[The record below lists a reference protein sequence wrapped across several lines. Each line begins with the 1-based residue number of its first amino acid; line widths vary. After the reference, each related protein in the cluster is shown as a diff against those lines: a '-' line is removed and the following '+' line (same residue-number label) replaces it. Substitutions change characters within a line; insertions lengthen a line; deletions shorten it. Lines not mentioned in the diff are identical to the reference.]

1 MILCYWPWVY
11 TIIMPFPWF
20 YYYCSYYFFKAIFDN
35 VFVVVVVLFS
45 RPFFQ
50 ICSLERRFQIMT
62 TANCKLLSKNV
73 CSRKVARYRF
83 HSLWTQYIYR
93 GRFSS
98 VGRALYCRA
107 GGRGFDSW
115 DRTNTQGLK
124 ITEKWRFFFV
134 LQTARPSRGSDDHV
148 KWRIRLH

>member
-73 CSRKVARYRF
+73 CSRKVARYCF
-83 HSLWTQYIYR
+83 HSLWTRYIYR

-98 VGRALYCRA
+98 VGRALDCRA

-115 DRTNTQGLK
+115 GRTNTQGLK